1 MITIP
6 KEGVPQK
13 DRKILEE
20 IKILEE
26 KYFTFDMPVP
36 FCGMKVYPVTVR
48 DYTNFLIVSDCFL
61 LNKNETAEGIRSTHL
76 EYLLK
81 KMTNEEDGRLWSFKF
96 SNLIEMVFHIKN
108 GMKCRECGKV
118 ISFEEYFD
126 QLKKLNANHK
136 EGEPIVGVKCECGGG
151 FNEVIGFDTDEKTKK
166 KRLIV
171 DGNVISSKDYDLLRK
186 LCIYQNM
193 PDYHDDSWVHPEIKA
208 DQAKKNEILA
218 KKDGPNMANLERKIV
233 CVAAKSAY
241 KVNEI
246 YDMTMRKFIMLLG
259 VIDDA
264 ITYETTRI
272 GLMTGLV
279 SHKGPIDHWVYK
291 KDKGMYGS
299 AVDADDYVGKI
310 NQANGG

>member
-6 KEGVPQK
+6 KEGMPQK

-26 KYFTFDMPVP
+26 TYFTFDEPVP
-36 FCGMKVYPVTVR
+36 FCGMKIYPVTVR
-48 DYTNFLIVSDCFL
+48 DYTTFLIVSDCFL
-61 LNKNETAEGIRSTHL
+61 LNKNESGEGLRMNHL
-76 EYLLK
+76 DFLLSK
-81 KMTNEEDGRLWSFKF
+81 LTNKEDGRMWSGKF
-96 SNLIEMVFHIKN
+96 SRLIELIFHIQN
-108 GMKCRECGKV
+108 GMKCEKCGKV
-118 ISFEEYFD
+118 ITFDEYVA
-126 QLKKLNANHK
+126 QLQALNAGKK
-136 EGEPIVGVKCECGGG
+136 EGNTLENVKCECGGDLHEMIH
-151 FNEVIGFDTDEKTKK
+151 FRTDEKTKK
-166 KRLIV
+166 RQLIV
-171 DGNVISSKDYDLLRK
+171 DGHTIAPKDYDLLRK
-186 LCIYQNM
+186 IAIYQNM

-208 DQAKKNEILA
+208 DQAKKNEILSR
-218 KKDGPNMANLERKIV
+218 KDGPNVANLERKIV

-241 KVNEI
+241 KIDEI

-264 ITYETTRI
+264 ITYETTRV

-299 AVDADDYVGKI
+299 ATSFDEYAGTIK
-310 NQANGG
+310 QANGG

>member
-6 KEGVPQK
+6 KEGMPQK

-26 KYFTFDMPVP
+26 KYFTFDAPVP
-36 FCGMKVYPVTVR
+36 FCGLKIYPVTVR

-61 LNKNETAEGIRSTHL
+61 LNKNETAEGIPMTHL
-76 EYLLK
+76 DFLLNK
-81 KMTNEEDGRLWSFKF
+81 LVDKEEGRMWSFKF
-96 SNLIEMVFHIKN
+96 SRLLEMIFHIQN
-108 GMKCRECGKV
+108 GMKCKGCGKV
-118 ISFEEYFD
+118 LSFDEYVG
-126 QLKKLNANHK
+126 QLQKLNTDKK
-136 EGEPIVGVKCECGGG
+136 EGESLEGVKCECGGD
-151 FNEVIGFDTDEKTKK
+151 FYEMIHFEPDEKTKK
-166 KRLIV
+166 RMLIV
-171 DGNVISSKDYDLLRK
+171 DGHTIKTKDFDLLRK
-186 LCIYQNM
+186 LVIYQNM
-193 PDYHDDSWVHPEIKA
+193 PDYHDDSWVHPEIRA

-241 KVNEI
+241 KIDEI
-246 YDMTMRKFIMLLG
+246 YNMTMRKFIMLLG

-264 ITYETTRI
+264 ITYETTRV

-299 AVDADDYVGKI
+299 AVDANDYVGKI